1 MPHCPVFYPQNPKKV
16 RVQSDAAATF
26 KEKSLNCELYI
37 GTDLLISLIDVLIR
51 LQNLRTAL
59 VADEL
64 HQVKVQKADMDSLR
78 FLWMEEIIPNTKLD
92 TYQITVHIFGATDS
106 SCHTNYTLK
115 SVAKDNFSRF
125 NPLTIKSQ

>member
-16 RVQSDAAATF
+16 RVPSDAAATF

-37 GTDLLISLIDVLIR
+37 GTDLLISLIGVLIR

-59 VADEL
+59 VADVEDMF

-78 FLWMEEIIPNTKLD
+78 FL
-92 TYQITVHIFGATDS
+92 
-106 SCHTNYTLK
+106 
-115 SVAKDNFSRF
+115 
-125 NPLTIKSQ
+125 

>member
-78 FLWMEEIIPNTKLD
+78 FL
-92 TYQITVHIFGATDS
+92 
-106 SCHTNYTLK
+106 
-115 SVAKDNFSRF
+115 
-125 NPLTIKSQ
+125 